1 MTNRT
6 WIGGGNNQASNPKDW
21 SPKGAPHSG
30 DALTMNSGTMN
41 VIHDDLAGDVL
52 AINSGTVNLT
62 RGSNATIA
70 ANGDALINIQ
80 GTDRGDRTG
89 RGVDQGPGAFPD
101 DPGRV
106 FSGCSFSTLP
116 FSAGSC
122 RLLNVVPTGWV
133 NTFPTVPP
141 PPVGGS
147 ATVNLAVN
155 SMWVGGIFSV
165 GALTINGGSNS
176 VFQNNG
182 LTFLGESFVFAGHT
196 TINANVGGT
205 GQTEVEGG
213 DYSPTL
219 EFGASVGSN
228 QKITLSNPET
238 IPGTKS
244 LLVLDNP
251 VGFHGLVVSNFL
263 PAPGIPTEIDLRG
276 VGYGRWL

>member
-6 WIGGGNNQASNPKDW
+6 WIGGANNQASNPKDW

-30 DALTMNSGTMN
+30 DALTMTSGTMN

-80 GTDRGDRTG
+80 GTD
-89 RGVDQGPGAFPD
+89 Q
-101 DPGRV
+101 
-106 FSGCSFSTLP
+106 
-116 FSAGSC
+116 
-122 RLLNVVPTGWV
+122 LLLDVVPTGWV

-147 ATVNLAVN
+147 ATVNLAAN

-182 LTFLGESFVFAGHT
+182 LIFWENPLSSQDIRPSTQMLGVQVRLKSKAGT
-196 TINANVGGT
+196 TRLHWN
-205 GQTEVEGG
+205 
-213 DYSPTL
+213 
-219 EFGASVGSN
+219 SVN
-228 QKITLSNPET
+228 
-238 IPGTKS
+238 
-244 LLVLDNP
+244 
-251 VGFHGLVVSNFL
+251 
-263 PAPGIPTEIDLRG
+263 R
-276 VGYGRWL
+276 